1 MTVWICWL
9 FYDCSGVISC
19 ILVPKSGK
27 CRDHFLPVGKGPIIF
42 PRRVSEGD
50 LVQRWFIYPE
60 VRRFKIVLV

>member
-42 PRRVSEGD
+42 PKSKRG
-50 LVQRWFIYPE
+50 
-60 VRRFKIVLV
+60 RFGPKVVHISGGSSI